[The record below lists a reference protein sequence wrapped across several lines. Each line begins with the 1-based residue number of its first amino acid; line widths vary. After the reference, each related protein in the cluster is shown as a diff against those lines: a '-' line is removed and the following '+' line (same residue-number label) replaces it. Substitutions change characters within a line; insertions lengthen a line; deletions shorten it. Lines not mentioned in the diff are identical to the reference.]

1 MPNLELATVK
11 VGITSDW
18 FRLRGK
24 ARNDQRRVSLDALLH
39 RSEDRLPEVIWS
51 RVGV

>member
-1 MPNLELATVK
+1 MASIK

-18 FRLRGK
+18 FRLRGE
-24 ARNDQRRVSLDALLH
+24 ARREQRWVSLDALLH
-39 RSEDRLPEVIWS
+39 RSEDRLPQVIWS